1 MTYHANGK
9 QVLRDGAHFADCIDS
24 GAATLIADALN
35 DRRTMSQAQRVLPLD
50 GAEDGPLLFQIDK
63 DDRVW
68 VKSGEQREQF
78 PTPPTRD
85 TAAFDAAPLNGPT
98 VGEQFPKPAAK
109 PLLCVSCGR
118 PRQQHREC
126 PHCPSTHS
134 IRQENDEYACSCG
147 ARWDVADGEDH
158 P

>member
-24 GAATLIADALN
+24 GAAILIADALN
-35 DRRTMSQAQRVLPLD
+35 DRRTMSQPQRVLPLD
-50 GAEDGPLLFQIDK
+50 GAQDGPLFVEIDK

-68 VKSGEQREQF
+68 VNSGEQRKLF

-85 TAAFDAAPLNGPT
+85 TAAFDAAPLNGPSIKKLQT
-98 VGEQFPKPAAK
+98 AASGVNERLMK
-109 PLLCVSCGR
+109 AAARVAQCR
-118 PRQQHREC
+118 YQ
-126 PHCPSTHS
+126 S
-134 IRQENDEYACSCG
+134 IRQEHDEYACSCG
-147 ARWDVADGEDH
+147 KRWDVADGANH